1 MQILEDLES
10 FDVNSLVVVQVLA
23 RWREEIALFF
33 KPMADIVYIPV
44 SHVAQLLNRPD
55 EEIIFV
61 FSALLSFVVCLALP
75 YIRNPT
81 ARKWYSTIFGLL
93 IGFYTY
99 GASFFL
105 WMAYVP
111 IGWLQMKLL
120 PRRIAAITIPIV
132 GFTLLLC
139 RSTY

>member
-1 MQILEDLES
+1 MQILEDLEN
-10 FDVNSLVVVQVLA
+10 FDVNSLIVVKVLA
-23 RWREEIALFF
+23 QWRAEIAMVF
-33 KPMADIVYIPV
+33 KPMADVVYIPV
-44 SHVAQLLNRPD
+44 SHVGGLLGRPD

-61 FSALLSFVVCLALP
+61 FSALLQFVICLALP

-81 ARKWYSTIFGLL
+81 ARKWYSTLSGLL

-111 IGWLQMKLL
+111 IGWL
-120 PRRIAAITIPIV
+120 
-132 GFTLLLC
+132 
-139 RSTY
+139 